1 MNKRLTFSVFMIQRE
16 KKKKTK
22 QKKQNKFNRAFD
34 QYEDYFFDLKLKI

>member
-1 MNKRLTFSVFMIQRE
+1 MNKRLTFSVFMIQSE
-16 KKKKTK
+16 KKTKK

>member
-1 MNKRLTFSVFMIQRE
+1 MNKRLTFSVFMIQSE
-16 KKKKTK
+16 KKKQ

>member
-1 MNKRLTFSVFMIQRE
+1 MNKRLTFSVFMIQSE
-16 KKKKTK
+16 KKK